1 MAIVLKLPLEV
12 EQYQRR
18 QAELAGRD
26 VNDYLREIVRERAS
40 SASTKPSR
48 EDWEK
53 MLDEFGDTAPPNAP
67 LLSDFAISRESIYGD
82 HD

>member
-1 MAIVLKLPLEV
+1 MSIMLELPPEE
-12 EQYQRR
+12 EQNLRQ

-26 VNDYLREIVRERAS
+26 VNDYLREILREKAT
-40 SASTKPSR
+40 SAFSKPSR

-53 MLDEFGDTAPPNAP
+53 MLDEFGNTAPPNAP
-67 LLSDFAISRESIYGD
+67 LLSDFAVSRESIYGD